1 MPYLP
6 EIDARLAVLGFDRRG
21 RYWQLQGSNVL
32 LEAPGSALS
41 PGERRRMPH
50 SEADDSFQLS
60 VRKTCSST
68 ACTSSS
74 QRATP
79 MPSVRPSTC
88 SRSARSI
95 ANALIGAPPPRG
107 SRAPSSCSISWLVA
121 FVQERRSS
129 PGSFTKS
136 PGIYSEGVRSYE
148 QWQRERAENAA
159 WVAAVDRA
167 LGPYRRERPRD
178 PEEAALLRE
187 LGTPEELIGP
197 IREEP
202 RPGTYRVPAVVA
214 TRDLIRFA

>member
-1 MPYLP
+1 
-6 EIDARLAVLGFDRRG
+6 
-21 RYWQLQGSNVL
+21 
-32 LEAPGSALS
+32 
-41 PGERRRMPH
+41 
-50 SEADDSFQLS
+50 
-60 VRKTCSST
+60 
-68 ACTSSS
+68 
-74 QRATP
+74 
-79 MPSVRPSTC
+79 MPSVRPSTWPEV
-88 SRSARSI
+88 R
-95 ANALIGAPPPRG
+95 ALDRKRLDRRAAAEGL

-202 RPGTYRVPAVVA
+202 RPGDLPSSGGGRDARSHPVRLTSEHERGQKQERAEAMRGANVREHAEGRREDRPCPVRARVRVSPLHHGVDCGLKRMPGARRV
-214 TRDLIRFA
+214 TSSR